1 MDQTELMAKLAR
13 IEAQVA
19 TMAAQLDHVMAV
31 LARFEP
37 LLAKFQ
43 KSYPLTNL
51 FGGTGRTL

>member
-1 MDQTELMAKLAR
+1 VDQSELIAELAR

-19 TMAAQLDHVMAV
+19 TMAAQLDHAMAV

-37 LLAKFQ
+37 LLAKIG
-43 KSYPLTNL
+43 KSYPLMNL